1 MPLPARTIAN
11 PKPLW
16 EFDFFGFVHVQNTI

>member
-11 PKPLW
+11 PKSLR
-16 EFDFFGFVHVQNTI
+16 EFDFLLFVHVQNTI